1 MSDDDVLRDRF
12 RSHQPDQTDD
22 SDDADDTDDTGETN
36 IPDVAH
42 ETQEADSTDGAG
54 ETDMADMAHETQQA
68 DSTDETSVRE
78 RKQEAMYL
86 RPEQRERLRDFYDEL
101 DGRSKVA
108 GKGGLAKNDDF
119 YEAFVAFV
127 IDKRREEFIEYLEL
141 DEL

>member
-12 RSHQPDQTDD
+12 RSHQPDQTDGTD
-22 SDDADDTDDTGETN
+22 NTDDANDTGETDMA
-36 IPDVAH
+36 DVAH
-42 ETQEADSTDGAG
+42 ETQETD
-54 ETDMADMAHETQQA
+54 T
-68 DSTDETSVRE
+68 TDETSVRE

-86 RPEQRERLRDFYDEL
+86 QPEQRERLREFYDEL

-108 GKGGLAKNDDF
+108 GEGGLAKNDDF

-127 IDKRREEFIEYLEL
+127 LEERREEFIEYLDL

>member
-12 RSHQPDQTDD
+12 RSHQPDQTDSTD
-22 SDDADDTDDTGETN
+22 NTNDANDTSETDMA
-36 IPDVAH
+36 DVAH
-42 ETQEADSTDGAG
+42 ETQETDTT
-54 ETDMADMAHETQQA
+54 E
-68 DSTDETSVRE
+68 ETSVRE

-86 RPEQRERLRDFYDEL
+86 RPRQRERLREFYDEL

-108 GKGGLAKNDDF
+108 GEGGLAKNDDF

-127 IDKRREEFIEYLEL
+127 LDERREEFIEYLDL

>member
-22 SDDADDTDDTGETN
+22 ADDSSGAHDTDET
-36 IPDVAH
+36 
-42 ETQEADSTDGAG
+42 G
-54 ETDMADMAHETQQA
+54 ETDMADVTHETQET
-68 DSTDETSVRE
+68 DSSDETSVRE

-108 GKGGLAKNDDF
+108 GEGGLAKNDDF

-127 IDKRREEFIEYLEL
+127 IDERREEFIEYLEL

>member
-12 RSHQPDQTDD
+12 RSHQPDQTDGTD
-22 SDDADDTDDTGETN
+22 NTDDANDTGETDN
-36 IPDVAH
+36 ADVTH
-42 ETQEADSTDGAG
+42 ETQETD
-54 ETDMADMAHETQQA
+54 T
-68 DSTDETSVRE
+68 TDETSVRE

-86 RPEQRERLRDFYDEL
+86 RPEQRERLREFYDEL

-108 GKGGLAKNDDF
+108 GEGGLAKNDDF

-127 IDKRREEFIEYLEL
+127 LNERREEFIEYLDL

>member
-12 RSHQPDQTDD
+12 RSHQPDQTDGTD
-22 SDDADDTDDTGETN
+22 NTDDANDT
-36 IPDVAH
+36 
-42 ETQEADSTDGAG
+42 G
-54 ETDMADMAHETQQA
+54 ETDMADVTHETQET
-68 DSTDETSVRE
+68 DTTDETSVRE

-86 RPEQRERLRDFYDEL
+86 RPEQRERLREFYDEL

-108 GKGGLAKNDDF
+108 GEGGLAKNDDF

-127 IDKRREEFIEYLEL
+127 LEERREEFIEYLDL

>member
-12 RSHQPDQTDD
+12 RSHQPDGADD
-22 SDDADDTDDTGETN
+22 SDDAYDTDDADGSN
-36 IPDVAH
+36 MVDV
-42 ETQEADSTDGAG
+42 TKQTKDTDGT
-54 ETDMADMAHETQQA
+54 EQ
-68 DSTDETSVRE
+68 TSVRE

-86 RPEQRERLRDFYDEL
+86 RPEQRERLRNFYDEL

-108 GKGGLAKNDDF
+108 GEGGLAKNDDF

-127 IDKRREEFIEYLEL
+127 IDERREEFIEYLEL